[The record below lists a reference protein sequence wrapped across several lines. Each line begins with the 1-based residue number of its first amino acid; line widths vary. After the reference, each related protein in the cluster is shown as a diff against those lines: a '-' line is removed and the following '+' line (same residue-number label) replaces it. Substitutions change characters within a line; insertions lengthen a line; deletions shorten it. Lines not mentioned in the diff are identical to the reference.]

1 MKGQI
6 LAVAIPMLLC
16 ATVIRPILLGK
27 KCVTAHIALDY
38 MDGASMLLGMC

>member
-1 MKGQI
+1 LKEQI

-16 ATVIRPILLGK
+16 ATAIRPIQLGK

-38 MDGASMLLGMC
+38 MNGATMLLGMC